1 MAEFR
6 TNPDAR
12 RTVAVLPNVSIGPFA
27 VFGKTRL
34 CRRSLAGETVA
45 GERTGTAWLLVGG
58 RLAVLHGLGQLL
70 EPTDD
75 LVDLETGE
83 LVEPGRG
90 EVIATIGTSPSETWV
105 VLPPI
110 R

>member
-1 MAEFR
+1 MPKIIPLNLAEMV
-6 TNPDAR
+6 T
-12 RTVAVLPNVSIGPFA
+12 
-27 VFGKTRL
+27 
-34 CRRSLAGETVA
+34 
-45 GERTGTAWLLVGG
+45 GEREQGTAWLLVGG

-75 LVDLETGE
+75 LVELETGE

-105 VLPPI
+105 VLPPNQVI
-110 R
+110 CATFSTLTMIVITFTFF